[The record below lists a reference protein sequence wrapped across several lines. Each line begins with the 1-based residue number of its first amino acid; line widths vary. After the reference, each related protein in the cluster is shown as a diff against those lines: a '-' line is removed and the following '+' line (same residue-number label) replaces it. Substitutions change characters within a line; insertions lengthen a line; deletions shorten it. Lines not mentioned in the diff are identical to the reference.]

1 MSYLTFGCERDSHTQ
16 TTGARLFQLKFE
28 HVNHDDMDT
37 CVTRVKVDGTA
48 SHVLAYIS
56 PVSTYIWGV
65 SAMYS

>member
-48 SHVLAYIS
+48 SHVLVYIS